1 MLSRSSFLRRN
12 FATAV
17 RYHAQGVPTEVLKVE
32 AAPAATAALQAG
44 EVALKFLAAPINPA
58 DLHMIRGGYGI
69 KPTLPAVGGNE
80 GVARVTAVG
89 SGVSGLKVG
98 DRVIPAV
105 AGFGTWRTD
114 AVAKEA
120 DLLAIS
126 SKIPVEYAAT
136 LAVNPATAYRLLAD
150 FATLKSGDVVIQNA
164 ANSAV
169 GQAVI
174 QLAHLRGIKTI
185 NIIRD
190 DEQYAETVQHLK
202 GLGATI
208 VTTDDY
214 LGSADFKRL
223 IADLPAPKL
232 ALNGVGG
239 ASSLQITKALTKG
252 GVSVTYG
259 GQSHEPVLVST
270 TALIFQD
277 VSVRGFWLSE
287 WSKTAPVAE
296 RKAMLSE
303 LATLFEQGKLRS
315 WVQTYPL
322 ADFDQALDT
331 VVHRLTKRKVVLLLE

>member
-1 MLSRSSFLRRN
+1 MLSRTVLRRS

-32 AAPAATAALQAG
+32 DAPAAAALQAG

-80 GVARVTAVG
+80 GVARVAAVG
-89 SGVSGLKVG
+89 SGVTGLKVG

-120 DLLAIS
+120 DLLAVPS
-126 SKIPVEYAAT
+126 TIPVEYAAT
-136 LAVNPATAYRLLAD
+136 LAVNPCTAYRLLAD
-150 FATLKSGDVVIQNA
+150 FAKLGKGDVVIQNG

-174 QLAHLRGIKTI
+174 QLAKLRGIQTI

-190 DEQYAETVQHLK
+190 DEKYAETVEHLK

-208 VTTDDY
+208 VCTDDY

-232 ALNGVGG
+232 ALNCVGG
-239 ASSLQITKALTKG
+239 VNGLNITKALAKG
-252 GVSVTYG
+252 GVAVTYG
-259 GQSHEPVLVST
+259 GQSHEPVMTST
-270 TALIFQD
+270 TALVFNDI
-277 VSVRGFWLSE
+277 SLRGFWMSE
-287 WSKTAPVAE
+287 WAKNAPVAE

-303 LATLFEQGKLRS
+303 LAGLYADGKLKS
-315 WVQTYPL
+315 WVETYPL
-322 ADFDQALDT
+322 ANFDQALDA
-331 VVHRLTKRKVVLLLE
+331 VVTRSTKRKVVVLFE